1 MQDFKNTKDFRK
13 TKIFDPIYDDPTYL
27 SFFFMFD
34 YYTEHSPLLNGDAVS
49 YLKNV
54 IGDTKRAES
63 LENFIKILKK
73 VNSEYPWFWQSVS
86 GLETAKQYGNMADPY
101 WGEDKA
107 IDIGC
112 LETVELTV
120 SGMMDLYKRAAYD
133 FNRWVEVIPANL
145 RRFSLHIWVSEVRTF
160 KTSTSKT
167 ASSALAANQA
177 NPALDVLGG
186 DGSVK
191 SVKPYFKVELSHCEF
206 DPDSTSSIFADLNRS
221 PEGPAAPSIKIK
233 WKGVHTHGEY
243 ANSTISEE
251 TGGFGKMLGDIAK
264 EKAGTIVGSAV
275 DRTVENLTAKLLLGN
290 VHGASTLSSIQDAV
304 RAGSVNGI
312 ANVIRG
318 NSSRRGATPSGELG
332 KAYDAVALDS
342 EGPINENIHD
352 AVALDSKGPLG
363 GNVHDSVPFDS
374 EGPINENVYE

>member
-1 MQDFKNTKDFRK
+1 MQDFKNTRDFRK
-13 TKIFDPIYDDPTYL
+13 MKIFDPIYDDPTYL

-160 KTSTSKT
+160 KTSTLKT

-233 WKGVHTHGEY
+233 WKNVSTHGEY

-264 EKAGTIVGSAV
+264 EKAGAIVGSAV

-318 NSSRRGATPSGELG
+318 NSSRRSANPSGELG

-352 AVALDSKGPLG
+352 AVALDSEGPLG
-363 GNVHDSVPFDS
+363 GNVHDRTPIDS